1 MDNEGAQ
8 DLAHSYDIARLAGR
22 RRIQERWRFLLPS
35 TRDSLRAS
43 GFYTDRGAPIEGAET
58 AAVYPEHDA
67 ERLEYA
73 LGVLALCARSSLPD
87 RSKSGA
93 PIPVEAVTPEVLAQC
108 EELAGVPAW
117 RDPEFLR
124 LALRAVAQYQR
135 ADALG
140 SVGPPKRFNAAL
152 GCVGA
157 VLYAGLLF
165 VSPAF
170 LASAM
175 VSASQGDSSGTVA
188 GLYGVAFTALVV
200 FWAKDKA
207 SGKHVT
213 PEERAYLSWTQ
224 FQNRLGG
231 VPLGAGARVQ
241 LDAMAAASV
250 SVPGVAF
257 DLCAALEARI

>member
-1 MDNEGAQ
+1 M
-8 DLAHSYDIARLAGR
+8 
-22 RRIQERWRFLLPS
+22 
-35 TRDSLRAS
+35 RDTLQAS
-43 GFYTDRGAPIEGAET
+43 GFYSERGVTIEAAESVST
-58 AAVYPEHDA
+58 KWEHDA

-73 LGVLALCARSSLPD
+73 LGVLVLCARASLPD

-93 PIPVEAVTPEVLAQC
+93 PIPVEAATPDVLAQC

-117 RDPEFLR
+117 REPEFLR
-124 LALRAVAQYQR
+124 LGLRAIAQYGR

-157 VLYAGLLF
+157 LLYGGLLF

-175 VSASQGDSSGTVA
+175 VSAAHGDSGGTVA
-188 GLYGVAFTALVV
+188 GVYGVAFTVLVV
-200 FWAKDKA
+200 IWAKDKA
-207 SGKHVT
+207 NGKHVS
-213 PEERAYLSWTQ
+213 PADRAYLAWTQ
-224 FQNRLGG
+224 FQNRLGS

-241 LDAMAAASV
+241 LDSMAATGV

-257 DLCAALEARI
+257 DLCAAMEARI